1 HLQDPS
7 TTRIPRLDGVS
18 RLPKPSS
25 FGLASSSTNKTTTSS
40 ITTTNSNTT
49 QHIRPPTS
57 APKATQIFRAP
68 SIPAKPRPASS
79 YAPSSA
85 ALRDLGSSL
94 KKSASGERINNAV
107 SLLSKR
113 TSTVLKKYFSPKA
126 STSTA
131 VMSSPSEMTS
141 SLPVTPLPVSKRGMM
156 ANDQLTSSTPVPL
169 LRSETFVCE
178 DEEQSDRMKL
188 ESTRLSTFG
197 RTMDM
202 DLDSP
207 MGSNETKVLV
217 KDATR
222 IVKGGGVSPSTEI
235 TQIMRPNQSSSIA
248 LLKTF
253 CSLDTTHEMTVS
265 LKSNA
270 THSANPSGIMGR
282 TMPVIP
288 TKDCTRTISANSTGI
303 GNLTK
308 TVEGVGNI
316 TKTLEG
322 VGNITKTLEG
332 AGNLTSSVD
341 REVSISKT
349 FEVAANCTQTY
360 QRGVNLTKTME
371 DKPRRNTTKIIEG
384 GQIDA
389 GFNLTKSIDR
399 GVNLGETLATRGTNL
414 TRSIVNEPGDYTKVI
429 HQGANLT
436 LSMDQLPLLE
446 HISMPSGLD
455 ILSSRG
461 SVNVARLDQETDD
474 TLDVTLVSLAP
485 DKSNMKLPLNSTLNT
500 ERLLDISGLQSPR
513 HIQLLNLT
521 QELERGT
528 SSRGHHR
535 RSIPQHSL
543 LCLSPQ
549 SATTTPHGMR
559 LMGQATPQPVHLLSP
574 LLKQAQSALVLPTRT
589 PDGDMAMDGNG
600 ALDTTLTSTSGRGR
614 TRYSFGLDL
623 PDTTLDCSIEL
634 VDNSFSSS
642 TQLQQL
648 QQQLLKKQS
657 SFDLDESL
665 GILTPDQ
672 MKDFLDSPH
681 NNLMHNLELVRM
693 HHPNLMQLRMEQTPS
708 PEELPLDPIEIKS
721 EIVKQVE
728 ASQANQVNTSQ
739 HSKLSNSFITSVT
752 SVTSLD
758 TGYQGDGEM
767 SRPASR
773 GACDHSPSNGPH
785 LGRVSRQPSFP
796 PPNPAPL
803 RRQDPMTDSDFFTES
818 DADDV
823 LHRGDRRAQVIDGQL
838 YGPDMMQ
845 PSASVPQMEDSCM
858 ESSGIFTDVENRCD
872 EEMRQPELEVDVDVD
887 MSPDDSTQTMRK
899 GQGQPTPTATQLQ
912 QQQQNQLAPQQRPP
926 SSCLSSSSAN
936 TTLSLSL
943 SNRTSYCSVDGG
955 SARSFCGDEA
965 FAAVRSPPTTG
976 LSVQKSTSPRP
987 HASLSSL
994 CTVENF
1000 RGSVSS
1006 SSSIASPKSCKSA
1019 TKNAGVSKS
1028 RLLKSPKA
1036 LKSPKSPLNRKAHTP
1051 NKWDAVMN
1059 KIASNK
1065 SLIKTNYNDVK
1076 SKVSTTR
1083 IMSPATG
1090 SSPVSGSGSVSGS
1103 PSVSV
1108 SSPRA
1113 SPSVSSS
1120 SARRSPS
1127 VTPKVPPK
1135 SLLAKRSISSTSRS
1149 SSSKVNATPSPPP
1162 HAIPPTRQPL
1172 DKGSVGAGS
1181 VGGSAL
1187 RAGKAPK
1194 SPTSPTSPTTPTSP
1208 PAKRLQS
1215 TLVSRGRSY
1224 SKDSH
1229 KSSHSDLSLTCNAS
1243 TPRASNSVSV
1253 SGSGSPKLLANTQL
1267 RAAKKRD
1274 VRNLSISPTD
1284 LGPPPKTQQTTKGQS
1299 TRTKSSATPTPT
1311 SIHKRLNGTLGNGS
1325 PAGTTTPL
1333 KGVATKS
1340 AATNNK
1346 QPQSAK
1352 LKSTTIIKSPPI
1364 AGVSE
1369 ESLRSGV
1376 DQTELQEL
1384 NNGQSASG
1392 CPTPPMARDSKR
1404 SSIGN
1409 ELPCETEAK
1418 LKRCEDQSG
1427 IITQQEPNQSQTPA
1441 SPLPATKPLEPEVN
1455 EPSSLSLPDE
1465 VGTSISS
1472 MTMLATPRE
1481 DIAAQYPA
1489 LQPFAENGVLSC
1501 ARLAKFFEDN
1511 QFERREEHRQL
1522 LGLAVMVQ
1530 FMSEELD
1537 AFACQETKE
1546 QCARTKGTL
1555 EETLVLLQEKQ
1566 RDCEQ
1571 LREEMHAKDVEWS
1584 QRQQERDH
1592 LHRSELKQA
1601 EEKVLEVQMLAKQR
1615 FCDLESQL
1623 RAKDEESK
1631 QAQQAYHTE
1640 VSHKLGLKQEQLSTA
1655 EHKILELQTRL
1666 QKLEAQEQENREK
1679 LIRKENTHAARLSEA
1694 NQREQELSD
1703 RVRSLTKELTTLKA
1717 NKEHNER
1724 DLRDRLTLSQDEISV
1739 LRTSSQRRS
1748 PCISLPDTASAELN
1762 RLTSEAESLRCVL
1775 ELKQAEISS
1784 LSKAKSD
1791 LVRESEERLKLSNR
1805 VALLEAQNEMLR
1817 TELEAKTEKEKDIQ
1831 QKMEEL
1837 QKAYKYENIKRTRLT
1852 FDKEEL
1858 QYHLKQRSV
1867 QLQAAEAKL
1876 LDRSTSSAHESS
1888 PSSHAHSRCSLGRSG
1903 LEIAV
1908 TTSSPTSPVMKGMIE
1923 RNDSVSWTL
1932 EIDDESSFK
1941 GNSSK
1946 IVRRA
1951 GSLRSS
1957 NERCPIQ
1964 RRQASFSSNGHS
1976 TNGLATNG
1984 GSSPA
1989 HPNPLSQSMSAT
2001 ALLRSSSHPAEA
2013 ENRPLSRARSHS
2025 VCIKASASS
2034 SAVCESSGQRA
2045 RQQQEDLNLADWHE
2059 DSIPLCSSSPQA
2071 SGAEMRPRSSTMKLM
2086 SSEAKKFQEI
2096 QESAGEA
2103 MVSGANSEDESC
2115 SASSEDMMRS
2125 SSASS
2130 TASGGSL
2137 FKRPKQP
2144 PSRMSIEEALPCT
2157 PMEVSWSEDAADANG
2172 LA

>member
-1 HLQDPS
+1 MAKDPA

-25 FGLASSSTNKTTTSS
+25 FGLASSGCSSTTNKTTSS
-40 ITTTNSNTT
+40 ATFTT

-68 SIPAKPRPASS
+68 SDPAKPRPVSS
-79 YAPSSA
+79 YAPSSV

-113 TSTVLKKYFSPKA
+113 TTTVLKKYFSPKS
-126 STSTA
+126 STSS
-131 VMSSPSEMTS
+131 VRISENESNEMTS
-141 SLPVTPLPVSKRGMM
+141 SLPVTPLPVGKRGMI
-156 ANDQLTSSTPVPL
+156 ANDQLTSSTPMPL

-178 DEEQSDRMKL
+178 DEEQSGRMKL

-197 RTMDM
+197 RTMDH
-202 DLDSP
+202 DSP
-207 MGSNETKVLV
+207 GLNGTKVM
-217 KDATR
+217 DSTR
-222 IVKGGGVSPSTEI
+222 ILKGSPSTDI
-235 TQIMRPNQSSSIA
+235 TQIVRPPQSTSKTM
-248 LLKTF
+248 LRTF
-253 CSLDTTHEMTVS
+253 CSMDTTHEMTVTS
-265 LKSNA
+265 KNNT
-270 THSANPSGIMGR
+270 THSANSSGIMGR
-282 TMPVIP
+282 TLPVIP
-288 TKDCTRTISANSTGI
+288 AKDVTRTISANSPGI

-308 TVEGVGNI
+308 VVEGVGNV
-316 TKTLEG
+316 TKTLD
-322 VGNITKTLEG
+322 
-332 AGNLTSSVD
+332 GNLTRSVD

-349 FEVAANCTQTY
+349 FEVAANCNQTFK
-360 QRGVNLTKTME
+360 RGLNLTKTIEEKAEIVSRIME
-371 DKPRRNTTKIIEG
+371 SGRNTTKIISAE
-384 GQIDA
+384 QNATKVMD
-389 GFNLTKSIDR
+389 TKS
-399 GVNLGETLATRGTNL
+399 NLSTTLATRGTNL
-414 TRSIVNEPGDYTKVI
+414 TRSVNEPGDFTKVI

-455 ILSSRG
+455 ILSSKG
-461 SVNVARLDQETDD
+461 SANLEKLGQETDD
-474 TLDVTLVSLAP
+474 TLDVTLTSLAP

-500 ERLLDISGLQSPR
+500 EKLLDISGLQSPR

-528 SSRGHHR
+528 PSRLHLQAGR

-559 LMGQATPQPVHLLSP
+559 MMGQATPQPVHLLSP

-589 PDGDMAMDGNG
+589 PDGDISMDGNG
-600 ALDTTLTSTSGRGR
+600 ALDNTLTSTSGRAR

-681 NNLMHNLELVRM
+681 NNLLHNLEMIRM

-728 ASQANQVNTSQ
+728 ASQNQVNTSQ

-858 ESSGIFTDVENRCD
+858 ESSGVFTDVENRCD

-887 MSPDDSTQTMRK
+887 MSPDDSSQTMRK
-899 GQGQPTPTATQLQ
+899 GQGQPAPTQQQQ

-926 SSCLSSSSAN
+926 SSCLSSSSAA

-955 SARSFCGDEA
+955 SARS
-965 FAAVRSPPTTG
+965 PTA
-976 LSVQKSTSPRP
+976 LSVQKTSSPRP

-1006 SSSIASPKSCKSA
+1006 NSSIASPKSCKST
-1019 TKNAGVSKS
+1019 TKTAVAKS
-1028 RLLKSPKA
+1028 RVLKSP
-1036 LKSPKSPLNRKAHTP
+1036 KSPKSPLNRKAHTP

-1076 SKVSTTR
+1076 SKVSSTR
-1083 IMSPATG
+1083 IMTPASG
-1090 SSPVSGSGSVSGS
+1090 SSPASGAGSGSGSG
-1103 PSVSV
+1103 SVSV
-1108 SSPRA
+1108 SSPRG
-1113 SPSVSSS
+1113 SPSVSA

-1127 VTPKVPPK
+1127 ATPKVPPK
-1135 SLLAKRSISSTSRS
+1135 MILAKRSS
-1149 SSSKVNATPSPPP
+1149 SSSSSPNQLKASATPSPPP
-1162 HAIPPTRQPL
+1162 HGTPPTRQPL

-1181 VGGSAL
+1181 VGGGL
-1187 RAGKAPK
+1187 RAGKAPPPK
-1194 SPTSPTSPTTPTSP
+1194 SPTSPTTPTSP

-1215 TLVSRGRSY
+1215 TLVSRDRSY

-1229 KSSHSDLSLTCNAS
+1229 KSSHSDLSLICNGS
-1243 TPRASNSVSV
+1243 SRSSNTV
-1253 SGSGSPKLLANTQL
+1253 SGSGSPKILASTQL

-1299 TRTKSSATPTPT
+1299 TRSKSSATATPT
-1311 SIHKRLNGTLGNGS
+1311 SIHKRLNGISGS
-1325 PAGTTTPL
+1325 PAGVATPL

-1340 AATNNK
+1340 GTTSK
-1346 QPQSAK
+1346 QQSSK
-1352 LKSTTIIKSPPI
+1352 LKSNAIIKSPPI
-1364 AGVSE
+1364 VGVSE

-1384 NNGQSASG
+1384 NNVQSAGGS
-1392 CPTPPMARDSKR
+1392 PTPPMARDSKR
-1404 SSIGN
+1404 SSIGS

-1427 IITQQEPNQSQTPA
+1427 IIPQQTKSCDPQGAQAVA
-1441 SPLPATKPLEPEVN
+1441 STLPLTKPQDPVINGQSPAVAFSSVN
-1455 EPSSLSLPDE
+1455 ETDE
-1465 VGTSISS
+1465 VGRSVSS
-1472 MTMLATPRE
+1472 LTMLATPPS

-1489 LQPFAENGVLSC
+1489 LKPYTNNGVLDF
-1501 ARLAKFFEDN
+1501 ARLAKFFQDN
-1511 QFERREEHRQL
+1511 QFARKEEHRQI

-1530 FMSEELD
+1530 FMSQELD
-1537 AFACQETKE
+1537 AFACKETKE

-1555 EETLVLLQEKQ
+1555 EETIVLLQQ
-1566 RDCEQ
+1566 TQVDCEQ
-1571 LREEMHAKDVEWS
+1571 LREELHGKDVEWS

-1592 LHRSELKQA
+1592 LHRTELKQA
-1601 EEKVLEVQMLAKQR
+1601 EEKLMEVQLLAKQR
-1615 FCDLESQL
+1615 FCELEAQL
-1623 RAKDEESK
+1623 RAKDEENK
-1631 QAQQAYHTE
+1631 QAQEAYHSE
-1640 VSHKLGLKQEQLSTA
+1640 VSHKLSLKQEYLSAA
-1655 EHKILELQTRL
+1655 EQKVLELQTRL

-1679 LIRKENTHAARLSEA
+1679 LVRKENTHAARLAEA
-1694 NQREQELSD
+1694 SQKEQELSE
-1703 RVRSLTKELTTLKA
+1703 RVKSLTKELNTLKA
-1717 NKEHNER
+1717 SKEHSER
-1724 DLRDRLTLSQDEISV
+1724 DLRDRLALSQDEISV

-1748 PCISLPDTASAELN
+1748 PCSSLPDTTSAELS
-1762 RLTSEAESLRCVL
+1762 RLASEADSLRCVL

-1784 LSKAKSD
+1784 LTKAKSD
-1791 LVRESEERLKLSNR
+1791 LIRESEERLKLSSR

-1837 QKAYKYENIKRTRLT
+1837 QKAYKHESMKRTRLSY
-1852 FDKEEL
+1852 DKEEL
-1858 QYHLKQRSV
+1858 QYHLKQRSA
-1867 QLQAAEAKL
+1867 QLQAAESKL
-1876 LDRSTSSAHESS
+1876 HDLSMGSHDASSSLSNAS
-1888 PSSHAHSRCSLGRSG
+1888 HSRCSVGRNG

-1951 GSLRSS
+1951 GSLRSY

-1964 RRQASFSSNGHS
+1964 RRQTVSTNGHS
-1976 TNGLATNG
+1976 NGLATNG
-1984 GSSPA
+1984 SSSSSPQA

-2001 ALLRSSSHPAEA
+2001 ALMRSSSSSGEPEG
-2013 ENRPLSRARSHS
+2013 RPLSRARSHS

-2034 SAVCESSGQRA
+2034 SAVCESSARRQ
-2045 RQQQEDLNLADWHE
+2045 RQQQQEQEEQLNLTNWHE
-2059 DSIPLCSSSPQA
+2059 DTAPLCSSSPHHSA
-2071 SGAEMRPRSSTMKLM
+2071 AAEMRPRSSTMKLM
-2086 SSEAKKFQEI
+2086 ASEAKKFQEI

-2125 SSASS
+2125 SASASS
-2130 TASGGSL
+2130 DASGGSL
-2137 FKRPKQP
+2137 SKRPKQP

-2157 PMEVSWSEDAADANG
+2157 PMEVSWSEDAADASG

>member
-1 HLQDPS
+1 MAKDPAN
-7 TTRIPRLDGVS
+7 TRIPRLDGVS

-25 FGLASSSTNKTTTSS
+25 FGMASSGYSTSNRTTNNTTT
-40 ITTTNSNTT
+40 TT
-49 QHIRPPTS
+49 QHIRPPVS

-68 SIPAKPRPASS
+68 SDPAKPRPASA

-113 TSTVLKKYFSPKA
+113 TTTVLKKYFSPKA
-126 STSTA
+126 SAAAA
-131 VMSSPSEMTS
+131 VISNTCEMTS
-141 SLPVTPLPVSKRGMM
+141 SLPVTPLPVGKRGMTDK
-156 ANDQLTSSTPVPL
+156 DQLTSSTPIPL

-178 DEEQSDRMKL
+178 EE
-188 ESTRLSTFG
+188 ELSHFG
-197 RTMDM
+197 RTLDT
-202 DLDSP
+202 DSP
-207 MGSNETKVLV
+207 GSNETKVLV
-217 KDATR
+217 KDDTR
-222 IVKGGGVSPSTEI
+222 IMKPTKTKVES
-235 TQIMRPNQSSSIA
+235 MR
-248 LLKTF
+248 TF
-253 CSLDTTHEMTVS
+253 CSLDTRHDVTVS
-265 LKSNA
+265 FKTNA
-270 THSANPSGIMGR
+270 THSANSSGIMGR
-282 TMPVIP
+282 TMPVI
-288 TKDCTRTISANSTGI
+288 TDKDATRILSANSTGI

-308 TVEGVGNI
+308 VVEGVGNV

-322 VGNITKTLEG
+322 VGDVTKTLEG
-332 AGNLTSSVD
+332 AGNL
-341 REVSISKT
+341 
-349 FEVAANCTQTY
+349 AANCTQIY
-360 QRGVNLTKTME
+360 KRGVNLSRIMD
-371 DKPRRNTTKIIEG
+371 DKKGNISRIMDNGQNTTNIIKAEANATRTM
-384 GQIDA
+384 DVA
-389 GFNLTKSIDR
+389 SNLTKSIDR
-399 GVNLGETLATRGTNL
+399 GVNLCTMSVRGANL
-414 TRSIVNEPGDYTKVI
+414 TTSVNEPGDYTKVI

-455 ILSSRG
+455 TLSSKG
-461 SVNVARLDQETDD
+461 SSNLEKLDQETDD
-474 TLDVTLVSLAP
+474 TLDVTLTSLAP

-500 ERLLDISGLQSPR
+500 ERLLDLSGLQSPR

-528 SSRGHHR
+528 PSRGHFQTGR

-543 LCLSPQ
+543 LCLSPK

-559 LMGQATPQPVHLLSP
+559 MMGQVTPQPVHLLSP

-589 PDGDMAMDGNG
+589 PDGDIIMEGNG
-600 ALDTTLTSTSGRGR
+600 ALDSTLTSSSGRGR

-623 PDTTLDCSIEL
+623 PDTTLDCSIDL

-642 TQLQQL
+642 TQLQQM

-681 NNLMHNLELVRM
+681 NNLMHNLELIKM

-728 ASQANQVNTSQ
+728 ASQNQVNTSQ

-872 EEMRQPELEVDVDVD
+872 EEMRQPELDGDVDVD

-899 GQGQPTPTATQLQ
+899 GQGQPTPSQMQ
-912 QQQQNQLAPQQRPP
+912 QLAPQQRPP
-926 SSCLSSSSAN
+926 SSCLSSSSAA
-936 TTLSLSL
+936 TTLSL

-965 FAAVRSPPTTG
+965 FAAERSTAV
-976 LSVQKSTSPRP
+976 LSVQKTTSPRP

-1006 SSSIASPKSCKSA
+1006 NSSIASPKSCKSA
-1019 TKNAGVSKS
+1019 TKIAGKS
-1028 RLLKSPKA
+1028 RVLKTP
-1036 LKSPKSPLNRKAHTP
+1036 KSPKSPLNRKAHTP

-1076 SKVSTTR
+1076 SKVSSTR
-1083 IMSPATG
+1083 IMTPASG
-1090 SSPVSGSGSVSGS
+1090 SSPVSGFGSGSVSVASPRGS
-1103 PSVSV
+1103 PS
-1108 SSPRA
+1108 A
-1113 SPSVSSS
+1113 SA

-1127 VTPKVPPK
+1127 ATPKVPPK
-1135 SLLAKRSISSTSRS
+1135 MLLAKRSSS
-1149 SSSKVNATPSPPP
+1149 SSSKANATPSPPP
-1162 HAIPPTRQPL
+1162 HATPSTRQPL
-1172 DKGSVGAGS
+1172 DKGSVGVGS
-1181 VGGSAL
+1181 VGGGP
-1187 RAGKAPK
+1187 RAVKSPK
-1194 SPTSPTSPTTPTSP
+1194 SPTSPTSP

-1229 KSSHSDLSLTCNAS
+1229 KSSHSDLSLNCSAS
-1243 TPRASNSVSV
+1243 TSRPSTSV

-1299 TRTKSSATPTPT
+1299 TRSKSSATPTPT
-1311 SIHKRLNGTLGNGS
+1311 SINKRLNGTLGS
-1325 PAGTTTPL
+1325 PGGITTPI

-1340 AATNNK
+1340 AATNK
-1346 QPQSAK
+1346 QQQSHK
-1352 LKSTTIIKSPPI
+1352 LKSTIIKSPSTV
-1364 AGVSE
+1364 GVSE

-1384 NNGQSASG
+1384 INGQTASG

-1404 SSIGN
+1404 SSIGS

-1418 LKRCEDQSG
+1418 LKKCELQNG
-1427 IITQQEPNQSQTPA
+1427 IIPQQEAHGPQSES
-1441 SPLPATKPLEPEVN
+1441 SPLPLIKPQEPQVENNFHVIDKQ
-1455 EPSSLSLPDE
+1455 PSSLPLPNE
-1465 VGTSISS
+1465 VDTSISS
-1472 MTMLATPRE
+1472 MTLLAKPRAA
-1481 DIAAQYPA
+1481 IADQYPA
-1489 LQPFAENGVLSC
+1489 LKPFAETGELDCS
-1501 ARLAKFFEDN
+1501 RLAKFFQNN
-1511 QFERREEHRQL
+1511 QFERRNEQRKI

-1530 FMSEELD
+1530 FMSQELD
-1537 AFACQETKE
+1537 AFACKETKE
-1546 QCARTKGTL
+1546 QYALTKGTL
-1555 EETLVLLQEKQ
+1555 EETIALLQQAQK
-1566 RDCEQ
+1566 DCDH
-1571 LREEMHAKDVEWS
+1571 LREDLHAKDVEWA
-1584 QRQQERDH
+1584 QRQQELDH
-1592 LHRSELKQA
+1592 LHRTELKQA
-1601 EEKVLEVQMLAKQR
+1601 EEKAIKVQMLAKER
-1615 FCDLESQL
+1615 FCELESQL
-1623 RAKDEESK
+1623 LAKDEESK
-1631 QAQQAYHTE
+1631 QAQQAYHLE
-1640 VSHKLGLKQEQLSTA
+1640 VSHKLNLKQEHLNAA
-1655 EHKILELQTRL
+1655 EQKIQELQDRL

-1679 LIRKENTHAARLSEA
+1679 QIRKESTHAARLSEA
-1694 NQREQELSD
+1694 INREQELTGQ
-1703 RVRSLTKELTTLKA
+1703 VKSLIKELSTLKA

-1724 DLRDRLTLSQDEISV
+1724 DLRDRLALSQDEISV

-1748 PCISLPDTASAELN
+1748 PCISLPDTASAELS

-1784 LSKAKSD
+1784 LSKAKAD
-1791 LVRESEERLKLSNR
+1791 LILESEERLKLANR

-1817 TELEAKTEKEKDIQ
+1817 TELEAKTEREKDIQ
-1831 QKMEEL
+1831 LKMEEL

-1852 FDKEEL
+1852 YDKEEL

-1876 LDRSTSSAHESS
+1876 LDRSSLSHEN
-1888 PSSHAHSRCSLGRSG
+1888 SLVRSG
-1903 LEIAV
+1903 LEISV

-1932 EIDDESSFK
+1932 EIDDESFK
-1941 GNSSK
+1941 GNTSK

-1964 RRQASFSSNGHS
+1964 RRQTLGSNGHS
-1976 TNGLATNG
+1976 NGLTTNG
-1984 GSSPA
+1984 GSAHA

-2001 ALLRSSSHPAEA
+2001 ALLRSSSNSGEPEG
-2013 ENRPLSRARSHS
+2013 RPLSRTRSHS
-2025 VCIKASASS
+2025 MCIKASAST
-2034 SAVCESSGQRA
+2034 SAVCESQRQ
-2045 RQQQEDLNLADWHE
+2045 RQQDELALADWSQ
-2059 DSIPLCSSSPQA
+2059 DIPLCSSSPQA
-2071 SGAEMRPRSSTMKLM
+2071 PVGEMRPRSSTMKLM
-2086 SSEAKKFQEI
+2086 SSEAKKFHEI

-2137 FKRPKQP
+2137 SKRPKQP

>member
-1 HLQDPS
+1 MAKDPA

-18 RLPKPSS
+18 RLPKPST
-25 FGLASSSTNKTTTSS
+25 FGLASSSGST
-40 ITTTNSNTT
+40 TTTNRTTTNGTTISTT

-68 SIPAKPRPASS
+68 GDPAKPRPASS

-113 TSTVLKKYFSPKA
+113 TTTVLKKYFSPKSSA
-126 STSTA
+126 SANA
-131 VMSSPSEMTS
+131 VMSSPCDMTS
-141 SLPVTPLPVSKRGMM
+141 SLPVTPFPVGKRGMV
-156 ANDQLTSSTPVPL
+156 ANDQLTSSTPMPL

-178 DEEQSDRMKL
+178 EEEQSNRMKL

-197 RTMDM
+197 RTMDI
-202 DLDSP
+202 DSP
-207 MGSNETKVLV
+207 MPNETKVLIR
-217 KDATR
+217 DGTR
-222 IVKGGGVSPSTEI
+222 IMKGSPSADI
-235 TQIMRPNQSSSIA
+235 TQVVRPPQKTP
-248 LLKTF
+248 LMTF
-253 CSLDTTHEMTVS
+253 CSLDTTHEMTVCS
-265 LKSNA
+265 RNNA
-270 THSANPSGIMGR
+270 THSVNSSGIMGR

-288 TKDCTRTISANSTGI
+288 AKDATRTIAANSTGL

-308 TVEGVGNI
+308 VVEGVGNI
-316 TKTLEG
+316 TKTLEA
-322 VGNITKTLEG
+322 VGNITKTFKG
-332 AGNLTSSVD
+332 AGDLTRTV
-341 REVSISKT
+341 ENEASISKT
-349 FEVAANCTQTY
+349 FEVAPNCTQTY
-360 QRGVNLTKTME
+360 TRGVNLTRTLN
-371 DKPRRNTTKIIEG
+371 DKKEEVSRTIDKGRSTTKTIEA
-384 GQIDA
+384 GQNLTTTIDIGA
-389 GFNLTKSIDR
+389 TLNSRGANLTKSVI
-399 GVNLGETLATRGTNL
+399 
-414 TRSIVNEPGDYTKVI
+414 EPGDFTKVI

-455 ILSSRG
+455 ILSSKCSG
-461 SVNVARLDQETDD
+461 NIEKLDQETDD
-474 TLDVTLVSLAP
+474 TLDVTLTSLAP
-485 DKSNMKLPLNSTLNT
+485 DKTNMKLPLNSTLNT
-500 ERLLDISGLQSPR
+500 ERLLDISALQSPR

-528 SSRGHHR
+528 PSRLHLQSGR

-559 LMGQATPQPVHLLSP
+559 IIGQATPQPVHLLSP

-589 PDGDMAMDGNG
+589 PDGDITMDGNG
-600 ALDTTLTSTSGRGR
+600 ALDSTLTSTSGRGR

-681 NNLMHNLELVRM
+681 NNLMHNMEMIRM
-693 HHPNLMQLRMEQTPS
+693 HHPNLLQLRMEQTPS

-728 ASQANQVNTSQ
+728 ASQNQVNTSQ

-872 EEMRQPELEVDVDVD
+872 EEMRQPELELDVDMD
-887 MSPDDSTQTMRK
+887 MSPDDSSQTMRK
-899 GQGQPTPTATQLQ
+899 GQGQPTPTQL

-926 SSCLSSSSAN
+926 SSCLSSSSAA
-936 TTLSLSL
+936 TTLSQSL

-965 FAAVRSPPTTG
+965 FAAVRSTTTTTAAAAAAA
-976 LSVQKSTSPRP
+976 LSVQKTTSPRP

-994 CTVENF
+994 CTVENY

-1006 SSSIASPKSCKSA
+1006 NSSIASPKSCKSSG
-1019 TKNAGVSKS
+1019 TKTSAGKS
-1028 RLLKSPKA
+1028 RVLKSPKTP
-1036 LKSPKSPLNRKAHTP
+1036 KSPKSPLNRKAHTP

-1083 IMSPATG
+1083 IMTPASG
-1090 SSPVSGSGSVSGS
+1090 SSPVSGSGSGSGS
-1103 PSVSV
+1103 VSRTV

-1113 SPSVSSS
+1113 SPSVSA

-1127 VTPKVPPK
+1127 ATPKVPPK
-1135 SLLAKRSISSTSRS
+1135 MLLAKRSSSSS
-1149 SSSKVNATPSPPP
+1149 NSSSKVNATPSPPP
-1162 HAIPPTRQPL
+1162 HATPPTRQPL

-1181 VGGSAL
+1181 VGGGCGA
-1187 RAGKAPK
+1187 RAGKTPK
-1194 SPTSPTSPTTPTSP
+1194 SPTSPTTPTTPTSP
-1208 PAKRLQS
+1208 PAKRIQS
-1215 TLVSRGRSY
+1215 SLVSRGRSY

-1229 KSSHSDLSLTCNAS
+1229 KSSHSDLSLICNAS
-1243 TPRASNSVSV
+1243 SSRPSNSA

-1299 TRTKSSATPTPT
+1299 TRSKSSATPTPT
-1311 SIHKRLNGTLGNGS
+1311 SINKRLNGTLAS
-1325 PAGTTTPL
+1325 PAAIATPI
-1333 KGVATKS
+1333 KGVAATKS
-1340 AATNNK
+1340 GTTNK
-1346 QPQSAK
+1346 LQQSAK
-1352 LKSTTIIKSPPI
+1352 PKSSTTIIKSASI
-1364 AGVSE
+1364 VGVSE

-1418 LKRCEDQSG
+1418 LKRCEE
-1427 IITQQEPNQSQTPA
+1427 QQDPLVNPQDPEA
-1441 SPLPATKPLEPEVN
+1441 SVAVQEATFTTAN
-1455 EPSSLSLPDE
+1455 
-1465 VGTSISS
+1465 
-1472 MTMLATPRE
+1472 
-1481 DIAAQYPA
+1481 
-1489 LQPFAENGVLSC
+1489 
-1501 ARLAKFFEDN
+1501 
-1511 QFERREEHRQL
+1511 
-1522 LGLAVMVQ
+1522 
-1530 FMSEELD
+1530 ELD
-1537 AFACQETKE
+1537 AFACKETKE

-1555 EETLVLLQEKQ
+1555 EETISLLQQTQ
-1566 RDCEQ
+1566 RDCDR
-1571 LREEMHAKDVEWS
+1571 LREDLHAKDVEWV

-1592 LHRSELKQA
+1592 LHRTELKQA

-1615 FCDLESQL
+1615 FCELESQL
-1623 RAKDEESK
+1623 RAKEEESK
-1631 QAQQAYHTE
+1631 QAQEAYSME
-1640 VSHKLGLKQEQLSTA
+1640 VSHKLALKQDYLRTA
-1655 EHKILELQTRL
+1655 EQKIQELQTRL
-1666 QKLEAQEQENREK
+1666 QQVEAEEQGHREK
-1679 LIRKENTHAARLSEA
+1679 LIRKENVHAARLSEA
-1694 NQREQELSD
+1694 NQREQDLID
-1703 RVRSLTKELTTLKA
+1703 RVKSLTKELNTLKA

-1724 DLRDRLTLSQDEISV
+1724 DLRDRLALSQDEISV

-1748 PCISLPDTASAELN
+1748 PCISLPDNASAELN
-1762 RLTSEAESLRCVL
+1762 RLTSEADSLRCVL
-1775 ELKQAEISS
+1775 ELKQAEISA
-1784 LSKAKSD
+1784 LSKAKAD
-1791 LVRESEERLKLSNR
+1791 LIHESEERLKLSNR

-1817 TELEAKTEKEKDIQ
+1817 TELEAKTEKEKEIQ

-1837 QKAYKYENIKRTRLT
+1837 QKAYKYESIKRTRLT
-1852 FDKEEL
+1852 YDKEEL
-1858 QYHLKQRSV
+1858 QYHLKQKSM
-1867 QLQAAEAKL
+1867 QLQSAESKL
-1876 LDRSTSSAHESS
+1876 LDLSTG
-1888 PSSHAHSRCSLGRSG
+1888 SHDISLSNHSRCSLGRSG

-1932 EIDDESSFK
+1932 EIDDESFK
-1941 GNSSK
+1941 GTSK

-1951 GSLRSS
+1951 GSLRSN

-1964 RRQASFSSNGHS
+1964 RRQTSVSNGHS
-1976 TNGLATNG
+1976 NGSATNG

-2001 ALLRSSSHPAEA
+2001 ALLRSSCNSAES
-2013 ENRPLSRARSHS
+2013 EGRPLSRARSQS
-2025 VCIKASASS
+2025 MCIKASASS
-2034 SAVCESSGQRA
+2034 SAVCESSGQRKK
-2045 RQQQEDLNLADWHE
+2045 QQDELNLADWPE
-2059 DSIPLCSSSPQA
+2059 DIPLCSSSPQA
-2071 SGAEMRPRSSTMKLM
+2071 PGIEMRPRSSTMKLM

-2115 SASSEDMMRS
+2115 SASSEDIMRS

-2137 FKRPKQP
+2137 SKRPKQP

-2157 PMEVSWSEDAADANG
+2157 PMEVSWSEDAADVNG

>member
-1 HLQDPS
+1 MAKDPA

-18 RLPKPSS
+18 RLPKPST
-25 FGLASSSTNKTTTSS
+25 FGLASSSGS
-40 ITTTNSNTT
+40 TTTNRTTTNGTTTTTTT

-68 SIPAKPRPASS
+68 GDPAKPRPASS

-113 TSTVLKKYFSPKA
+113 TTTVLKKYFSPKSSDSA
-126 STSTA
+126 NA
-131 VMSSPSEMTS
+131 VMSSPCDMTS
-141 SLPVTPLPVSKRGMM
+141 SLPVTPFPVGKRAMV
-156 ANDQLTSSTPVPL
+156 ANDQLTSSTPMPL

-178 DEEQSDRMKL
+178 EEEQSNRMKL

-197 RTMDM
+197 RTMDI
-202 DLDSP
+202 DSP
-207 MGSNETKVLV
+207 MPNETKALIR
-217 KDATR
+217 DGTR
-222 IVKGGGVSPSTEI
+222 IMKGSPSADI
-235 TQIMRPNQSSSIA
+235 TQVVRPPQKTP
-248 LLKTF
+248 LMTF
-253 CSLDTTHEMTVS
+253 CSLDTTHEMTVCS
-265 LKSNA
+265 RNNA
-270 THSANPSGIMGR
+270 THSVNSSAMMGR
-282 TMPVIP
+282 TMPVVP
-288 TKDCTRTISANSTGI
+288 AKDATRTIAANSTGL

-308 TVEGVGNI
+308 VVEGVGNI
-316 TKTLEG
+316 TKTLEA
-322 VGNITKTLEG
+322 VGNITKTFKG
-332 AGNLTSSVD
+332 AGDLTRTV
-341 REVSISKT
+341 ENEASISKT

-360 QRGVNLTKTME
+360 TRGVNLTRTLNDKKEEVSRTIDKGRSTIKTIE
-371 DKPRRNTTKIIEG
+371 AGQNVTTT
-384 GQIDA
+384 IDIGA
-389 GFNLTKSIDR
+389 TLTSRGANLTKSVI
-399 GVNLGETLATRGTNL
+399 
-414 TRSIVNEPGDYTKVI
+414 EPGDFTKVI

-455 ILSSRG
+455 ILSSKCSGNIEKLER
-461 SVNVARLDQETDD
+461 ETDD
-474 TLDVTLVSLAP
+474 TLDVTLTSLAP
-485 DKSNMKLPLNSTLNT
+485 DKTNMKLPLNSTLNT
-500 ERLLDISGLQSPR
+500 ERLLDISALQSPR

-528 SSRGHHR
+528 PSRLHLQSGR

-559 LMGQATPQPVHLLSP
+559 IIGQATPQPVHLLSP

-589 PDGDMAMDGNG
+589 PDGDIAMDGNG
-600 ALDTTLTSTSGRGR
+600 ALDSTLTSTSGRGR

-681 NNLMHNLELVRM
+681 NNLMHNMEMIRM
-693 HHPNLMQLRMEQTPS
+693 HHPNLLQLRMEQTPS

-728 ASQANQVNTSQ
+728 ASQNQVNTSQ

-872 EEMRQPELEVDVDVD
+872 EEMRQPELELDVDMD
-887 MSPDDSTQTMRK
+887 MSPDDSSQTMRK
-899 GQGQPTPTATQLQ
+899 GQGQPTPTQL

-926 SSCLSSSSAN
+926 SSCLSSSSAA
-936 TTLSLSL
+936 TTLSQSL

-965 FAAVRSPPTTG
+965 FAAGRSTTTTTAAAAAAA
-976 LSVQKSTSPRP
+976 LSVQKTTSPRP

-1006 SSSIASPKSCKSA
+1006 NSSIASPKSCKSSG
-1019 TKNAGVSKS
+1019 TKTSAGKS
-1028 RLLKSPKA
+1028 RVLKSP
-1036 LKSPKSPLNRKAHTP
+1036 KSPKSPLNRKAHTP

-1083 IMSPATG
+1083 IMTPASG
-1090 SSPVSGSGSVSGS
+1090 SSPVAGSGSVSGS
-1103 PSVSV
+1103 GSGSVSRTV

-1113 SPSVSSS
+1113 SPSVSA

-1127 VTPKVPPK
+1127 ATPKVPPRL
-1135 SLLAKRSISSTSRS
+1135 LLAKRSSSSS
-1149 SSSKVNATPSPPP
+1149 NSSSKVNATPSPPP
-1162 HAIPPTRQPL
+1162 HATPPTRQPL

-1181 VGGSAL
+1181 VGGGGGA
-1187 RAGKAPK
+1187 RAGKTPK
-1194 SPTSPTSPTTPTSP
+1194 SPTSPTTPTTPTSP

-1215 TLVSRGRSY
+1215 SLVSRGRSY

-1229 KSSHSDLSLTCNAS
+1229 KSSHSDLSLMCNAS
-1243 TPRASNSVSV
+1243 SSRPSNSA

-1299 TRTKSSATPTPT
+1299 TRSKSSATPTPT
-1311 SIHKRLNGTLGNGS
+1311 SINKRLNGTLAS
-1325 PAGTTTPL
+1325 PAALATPI
-1333 KGVATKS
+1333 KGVAATKS
-1340 AATNNK
+1340 GTTNK
-1346 QPQSAK
+1346 LQQSAK
-1352 LKSTTIIKSPPI
+1352 PKSSTAIIKSPSI
-1364 AGVSE
+1364 VGASE

-1384 NNGQSASG
+1384 NNGQAASG

-1404 SSIGN
+1404 SSLGN

-1418 LKRCEDQSG
+1418 LKRCEE
-1427 IITQQEPNQSQTPA
+1427 QQDPLVNPQDPEA
-1441 SPLPATKPLEPEVN
+1441 SVAVQEATFTTAN
-1455 EPSSLSLPDE
+1455 
-1465 VGTSISS
+1465 
-1472 MTMLATPRE
+1472 
-1481 DIAAQYPA
+1481 
-1489 LQPFAENGVLSC
+1489 
-1501 ARLAKFFEDN
+1501 
-1511 QFERREEHRQL
+1511 
-1522 LGLAVMVQ
+1522 
-1530 FMSEELD
+1530 ELD
-1537 AFACQETKE
+1537 AFACKETKE

-1555 EETLVLLQEKQ
+1555 EETISLLQQTQ
-1566 RDCEQ
+1566 RDCER
-1571 LREEMHAKDVEWS
+1571 LREDLHAKDVEWV
-1584 QRQQERDH
+1584 QRQQEKDH
-1592 LHRSELKQA
+1592 LHRTELKQA

-1615 FCDLESQL
+1615 FCELESQL
-1623 RAKDEESK
+1623 RAKEEESK
-1631 QAQQAYHTE
+1631 QAQEAYSME
-1640 VSHKLGLKQEQLSTA
+1640 VSHKLALKQDYLRTA
-1655 EHKILELQTRL
+1655 EQKIQELQTRL
-1666 QKLEAQEQENREK
+1666 QQVEAEEQGHREK
-1679 LIRKENTHAARLSEA
+1679 LIRKENVHAARLSEA
-1694 NQREQELSD
+1694 NQREQDLID
-1703 RVRSLTKELTTLKA
+1703 RVKSLTKELNTLKT

-1724 DLRDRLTLSQDEISV
+1724 DLRDRLALSQDEISV

-1748 PCISLPDTASAELN
+1748 PCISLPDNASAELN
-1762 RLTSEAESLRCVL
+1762 RLTSEADSLRCVL
-1775 ELKQAEISS
+1775 ELKQAEISA
-1784 LSKAKSD
+1784 LSKAKAD
-1791 LVRESEERLKLSNR
+1791 LIHESEERLKLSNR

-1817 TELEAKTEKEKDIQ
+1817 TELEAKTEKEKEIQ

-1837 QKAYKYENIKRTRLT
+1837 QKAYKYESIKRTRLT
-1852 FDKEEL
+1852 YDKEEL
-1858 QYHLKQRSV
+1858 QYHLKQKSM
-1867 QLQAAEAKL
+1867 QLQSVESKL
-1876 LDRSTSSAHESS
+1876 LDLSTGAHDTSLS
-1888 PSSHAHSRCSLGRSG
+1888 NHSRCSLGRSG

-1932 EIDDESSFK
+1932 EIDDESFK
-1941 GNSSK
+1941 GNTSK

-1951 GSLRSS
+1951 GSLRSN

-1964 RRQASFSSNGHS
+1964 RRQTSVSNGHS
-1976 TNGLATNG
+1976 NGSATNG

-2001 ALLRSSSHPAEA
+2001 ALLRSSCNSAES
-2013 ENRPLSRARSHS
+2013 EGRPLSRARSQS
-2025 VCIKASASS
+2025 MCIKASASS
-2034 SAVCESSGQRA
+2034 SAVCESSGQRKK
-2045 RQQQEDLNLADWHE
+2045 QQDELNLADWPE
-2059 DSIPLCSSSPQA
+2059 DIPLCSSSPQA
-2071 SGAEMRPRSSTMKLM
+2071 PGIEMRPRSSTMKLM

-2115 SASSEDMMRS
+2115 SASSEDIMRS

-2137 FKRPKQP
+2137 SKRPKQP